1 MATIHISRDKLKA
14 AALFAATKDVR
25 YYLCGVLI
33 ESTPMQTRVCATD
46 GHALFCSKDDTK
58 DDNVGT
64 FVGIM
69 PSDTVKQILGWKAPY
84 KGAAVVI
91 TTNDDTAGEHR
102 AEWGG
107 NTAVFKLLDG
117 TFPTYA
123 RVVPEKVSGDA
134 SYIDP
139 ELLMRCKKA
148 AEVLG
153 TSKLGMFALK
163 QGGDGSAIA
172 VFSSEAFAV
181 VMPMRGD
188 KANVADVAWAREA
201 LPVVPACAAVAHE
214 ARREARS

>member
-1 MATIHISRDKLKA
+1 MKIHISRDKLKA
-14 AALFAATKDVR
+14 AARFAATKDVR

-33 ESTPMQTRVCATD
+33 ESTPLQTRIVATD
-46 GHALFCSKDDTK
+46 GHALFCAKDDAK
-58 DDNVGT
+58 DDNEGT
-64 FVGIM
+64 FTGIM
-69 PSDTVKQILGWKAPY
+69 PNDTVKQILAWKGPY
-84 KGAAVVI
+84 KNSLVVI
-91 TTNDDTAGEHR
+91 TTGEEEHC

-134 SYIDP
+134 SHFDP
-139 ELLMRCKKA
+139 ELLMKCKKA

-153 TSKLGMFALK
+153 TSSEGFYAFK
-163 QGGDGSAIA
+163 QGGDKSAIA

-201 LPVVPACAAVAHE
+201 LPVVPA
-214 ARREARS
+214 

>member
-1 MATIHISRDKLKA
+1 MKIHISRDKLKA

-33 ESTPMQTRVCATD
+33 ESTPLQTRICATD
-46 GHALFCSKDDTK
+46 GHALFCSKDDAK
-58 DDNVGT
+58 DDNVGS

-69 PSDTVKQILGWKAPY
+69 PNDTVKQILAWKGPY
-84 KGAAVVI
+84 KNSPVII
-91 TTNDDTAGEHR
+91 TTGEEEHR

-107 NTAVFKLLDG
+107 NTAVFKLLDA

-134 SYIDP
+134 SHIDP
-139 ELLMRCKKA
+139 ELLMKCKTA
-148 AEVLG
+148 AKTLG
-153 TSKLGMFALK
+153 TSAKGYFAFA

-181 VMPMRGD
+181 IMPMRGD
-188 KANVADVAWAREA
+188 KADVAAVAWAREA
-201 LPVVPACAAVAHE
+201 VPA
-214 ARREARS
+214 